1 MKRLAPLI
9 SMLLLCVWGRAVA
22 DVSEFRIEQNK
33 IWLTVR
39 NEPLPSLLKK
49 FADEGIQVEVDP
61 NAPARVTGAW
71 KNRDLGQVLDKILS
85 SSNYLLDW
93 ERLDGPQGSVKRLT
107 RIRVHSKEA
116 AEVQSLQPSRVIL
129 TSPDGSFRYVARE
142 LIIAFGPGANRSD
155 LEAVLARYKA
165 TVISVNEELGVY
177 RLLFPAGADILACA
191 AELAALK
198 CVQIAEPNR
207 IYDLPELTADTS
219 PSTGQASSWAAPSTS
234 GNIAVSV
241 LDSGLVYGAGLLTA
255 VSSAFDATR
264 PGQALTTDAVG
275 HGTKM
280 AELAAGLVDPY
291 NRPAGEGVP
300 VVAIKAFEDDG
311 SADSYTLMSAMTYAV
326 SQSDGPI
333 SLSWGSEVPSAFL
346 EHTMNYA
353 ASKGRLIFAAVGNKL
368 SGLPMYPAACSSV
381 IGIAASDG
389 ETYAGYSNQGDFVD
403 LVAPGAAGGSQ
414 GTSVATAYVSHI
426 AAKYQRM
433 HPEAT
438 AQEVYTALKNAA
450 TPDGF
455 LTEES
460 VNRLY
465 AQ

>member
-33 IWLTVR
+33 IWVSAR
-39 NEPLPSLLKK
+39 NEPLPSLLKY
-49 FADEGIQVEVDP
+49 FADEGIQVDVDP
-61 NAPARVTGAW
+61 NTPVRVTGAW

-93 ERLDGPQGSVKRLT
+93 ERLDGPQGSVTRLT
-107 RIRVHSKEA
+107 RIRVHSKESE
-116 AEVQSLQPSRVIL
+116 EVQTLQASRVIL

-155 LEAVLARYKA
+155 LEAVLARYNA
-165 TVISVNEELGVY
+165 TVISVNEELGIY

-198 CVQIAEPNR
+198 NVQLAEPNR
-207 IYDLPELTADTS
+207 IYDLPALAAD
-219 PSTGQASSWAAPSTS
+219 PSSQSGQASTWTAPGSS
-234 GNIAVSV
+234 SEIAVSV
-241 LDSGLVYGAGLLTA
+241 LDSGLVYGGGLLTA

-280 AELAAGLVDPY
+280 AALAAGLVDPY
-291 NRPAGEGVP
+291 NRPTGEGVP

-353 ASKGRLIFAAVGNKL
+353 ASQGSLIFAAVGNEP
-368 SGLPMYPAACSSV
+368 SGQPMYPAAYPSV

-389 ETYAGYSNQGDFVD
+389 LEYAGYSNQGDFVD
-403 LVAPGAAGGSQ
+403 LVAPGSAGGSQ
-414 GTSVATAYVSHI
+414 GTSIATAYISHI
-426 AAKYQRM
+426 AAKYQRI
-433 HPEAT
+433 HPAAS
-438 AQEVYTALKNAA
+438 AQDVYTALKSAA

-455 LTEES
+455 LTEDG
-460 VNRLY
+460 VNRLLSR
-465 AQ
+465 